1 VWHIV
6 ARVRIVVVACCLLAA
21 CGSTA
26 RDRALD
32 EFVEQLVDDGGIE
45 RDAAQ
50 CIVDQFFDGMPTADV
65 QAFFERDELT
75 AEESVRFAET
85 AEACQ
90 PGGS

>member
-6 ARVRIVVVACCLLAA
+6 ARVRIVVIACCFLVA

-32 EFVEQLVDDGGIE
+32 EFVEQLVDDGGIG

-50 CIVDQFFDGMPTADV
+50 CIVDRFFDGMPTSEV
-65 QAFFERDELT
+65 EAFFERDDLSD
-75 AEESVRFAET
+75 EESMRFAELAT
-85 AEACQ
+85 ACAAD
-90 PGGS
+90 GA